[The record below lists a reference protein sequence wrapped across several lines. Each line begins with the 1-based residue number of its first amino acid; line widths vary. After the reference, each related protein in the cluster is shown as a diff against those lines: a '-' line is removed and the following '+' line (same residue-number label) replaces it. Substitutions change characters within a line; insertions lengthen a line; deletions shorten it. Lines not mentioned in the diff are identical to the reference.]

1 MLIGFS
7 LGLSFRVCALFLSSE
22 VRAAC
27 TFLSFLMNKNIRY
40 SILALTEVSPTDI
53 LRDEKTFVSQEVFW
67 ENQIKYNV
75 PTFLSLFWTE
85 KKNENLFKISNFIPA
100 VDYIFFGFRAGVV
113 QDPLDMFCIIT

>member
-7 LGLSFRVCALFLSSE
+7 LGLSFRVYALFLSSE

-85 KKNENLFKISNFIPA
+85 KKMKIYLRYQISYLQLI
-100 VDYIFFGFRAGVV
+100 IFFSGLE
-113 QDPLDMFCIIT
+113 QE